1 VALRGILHA
10 VAETVT
16 NSLRPTDCVGRL
28 DDETFLAIL
37 PECNAIEADHAAAR
51 LQNVARHMTVKWWGD
66 EFQVTATIA
75 AVGAERSD
83 TMESLMARVDARMAR
98 LAPGASTPAIR

>member
-1 VALRGILHA
+1 
-10 VAETVT
+10 
-16 NSLRPTDCVGRL
+16 
-28 DDETFLAIL
+28 
-37 PECNAIEADHAAAR
+37 
-51 LQNVARHMTVKWWGD
+51 VKWWGD

-98 LAPGASTPAIR
+98 LAPGAGTPAIR

>member
-1 VALRGILHA
+1 MKRSWPFCPNATPSKPIM
-10 VAETVT
+10 
-16 NSLRPTDCVGRL
+16 RP
-28 DDETFLAIL
+28 
-37 PECNAIEADHAAAR
+37 R

-98 LAPGASTPAIR
+98 LAPAAGTPAIR